1 MDAHEAP
8 VEVRAV
14 DVRTFESWHAPGD
27 AARVAVLL
35 RAQSDALAW
44 ASFAV
49 MTVTL
54 AAVLQ
59 GSAVLVPFAVGMA
72 AAFAGSALVASARLR
87 RAPARVEVSG
97 ATARLWSVWDAA
109 APAHR
114 PEAQAVWEA
123 RLVRGEIVVSL
134 GDAVETLQRADWPD
148 FDGLAEALRNAAVP
162 HG

>member
-1 MDAHEAP
+1 MTEP
-8 VEVRAV
+8 RV
-14 DVRTFESWHAPGD
+14 FESWHAPGD
-27 AARVAVLL
+27 TARVAVLL

-59 GSAVLVPFAVGMA
+59 GSMVLVPFAVGMA
-72 AAFAGSALVASARLR
+72 AAFGGSALVASARLR
-87 RAPARVEVSG
+87 RLPARIEVSE

-109 APAHR
+109 GPPRR
-114 PEAQAVWEA
+114 PEAEAVWET
-123 RLVRGEIVVSL
+123 RLVRGELEISL
-134 GDAVETLQRADWPD
+134 GDAVETLARADWPD
-148 FDGLAEALRNAAVP
+148 FDGLVEALRAAAVP

>member
-1 MDAHEAP
+1 MQGLPEAR
-8 VEVRAV
+8 V
-14 DVRTFESWHAPGD
+14 FESWHAPGD

-72 AAFAGSALVASARLR
+72 AAFVGSALVASARLR
-87 RAPARVEVSG
+87 RMPARVEVVD
-97 ATARLWSVWDAA
+97 ATACLWSVWDAS

-114 PEAQAVWEA
+114 PDAEAVWEA
-123 RLVRGEIVVSL
+123 RLVRGELVVSL
-134 GDAVETLQRADWPD
+134 GDAVETLARADWPD
-148 FDGLAEALRNAAVP
+148 FDGLVEALREAAV
-162 HG
+162 HNG